1 MTIPVVLGNP
11 PAHLPPTGSNVQY
24 RLGSSFH
31 PAQPDVWW
39 NRTEDNGLIS
49 VASEPEGWEAVVYNT
64 PLDQVGG
71 RDGALSGP
79 VSRGPKTLEVRSVV
93 VAPDGPSLRH
103 RIAAVRTLLRGPV
116 VWEQFDWGANERLGM
131 VCRAQGEFRPTP
143 PFGHA
148 LGGIASRVNFDLV
161 VPTPVKYSVGDPQT
175 LELQLPIGTVSGRTY
190 SYTYPWSYGG
200 VVIPGGTG
208 IAVNR
213 GDEPTWPVFR
223 IIGPVMNAVIQ
234 NETTGQEFTVLGLV
248 PNDGTVLEINARSGT
263 VTPSTFRLAGRP
275 WSLAPGPNSIRWRV
289 SSGPVEPIARLHL
302 AWRSA
307 WQ

>member
-1 MTIPVVLGNP
+1 MTVPVLLGNP
-11 PAHLPPTGSNVQY
+11 PAHLPATGLNVHY
-24 RLGSSFH
+24 RLGSSFQT
-31 PAQPDVWW
+31 ADTDVWW
-39 NRTEDNGLIS
+39 NRTEPDGLIS

-79 VSRGPKTLEVRSVV
+79 VSRGPKTLEIRSVV
-93 VAPDGPSLRH
+93 IAPDGPSLR
-103 RIAAVRTLLRGPV
+103 RRMAAIKTLLRSPV
-116 VWEQFDWGANERLGM
+116 VWEQYDWGAGERLAM

-161 VPTPVKYSVGDPQT
+161 APTPLKYAVGDATT

-190 SYTYPWSYGG
+190 SYGYPWSYGG

-208 IAVNR
+208 VAVNR

-223 IIGPVMNAVIQ
+223 IVGPVSNPTIQ
-234 NETTGQEFTVLGLV
+234 NETTGQDFVLV
-248 PNDGTVLEINARSGT
+248 GTVPAGQQVEINARSGAI
-263 VTPSTFRLAGRP
+263 TPSTYRLISRA
-275 WSLAPGPNSIRWRV
+275 WSLAPGPNSIRWRAN
-289 SSGPVEPIARLHL
+289 SGTPSPDARLFVT
-302 AWRSA
+302 WRST